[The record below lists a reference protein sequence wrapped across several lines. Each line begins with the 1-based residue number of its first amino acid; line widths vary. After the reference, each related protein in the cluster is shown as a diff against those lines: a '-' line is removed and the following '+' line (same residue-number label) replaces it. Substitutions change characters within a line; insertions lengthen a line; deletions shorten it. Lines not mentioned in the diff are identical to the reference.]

1 MINHWSMNWNQFE
14 DSCISH
20 VPCWR
25 CGCIM
30 VSNTRDCKFEQYHAQ
45 SNRNSMSTLYFQT
58 FGKYDPDP
66 FSSLLVTPQNIQSI
80 SVTLLSYLSYLELGV
95 GLFLNLLERT
105 DIFYLYYLTFPVK
118 WTIQQSPTPYP
129 SGSGC
134 SSQIIT
140 GDWLTISSPPPWPSR
155 LA

>member
-1 MINHWSMNWNQFE
+1 MEFSLNGQEFSEFSEFKEYDKSLKHELNQFE

-30 VSNTRDCKFEQYHAQ
+30 VSNTRDCRFEQYHAQ

-66 FSSLLVTPQNIQSI
+66 FSSLLVTRQNIQSL

-95 GLFLNLLERT
+95 GLFLNLLKRT
-105 DIFYLYYLTFPVK
+105 DFFIF
-118 WTIQQSPTPYP
+118 TI
-129 SGSGC
+129 
-134 SSQIIT
+134 
-140 GDWLTISSPPPWPSR
+140 
-155 LA
+155 